1 MLLREDGNALDR
13 PLVKR
18 ERGPLGTRC
27 CESQADGVPCPG
39 PDCDCDL
46 CARAYAPPLRHAA
59 DASPPGDRAT
69 NGHKPHA

>member
-18 ERGPLGTRC
+18 ERGVLGTRC
-27 CESQADGVPCPG
+27 CESQADGVPCPES
-39 PDCDCDL
+39 DCDCDQ
-46 CARAYAPPLRHAA
+46 CARAYAPPPRYDA
-59 DASPPGDRAT
+59 DASPRGGGAT